1 MIRVNLKRRTVKEVI
16 IGVVAIVL
24 LAFALYQEPTIVN
37 PMGSDTAH
45 SHGPHNAS
53 LSPSNANPV
62 SKDNLPSLTKDQ
74 VQVGAQNKGVAGNSH
89 LDQLSPEM
97 KQSLRE
103 TLLFNAPIETVER
116 PDGSVIMNTNG
127 RVTHMPVAV
136 QMPDGSIQIKEYS
149 YIPDDK

>member
-1 MIRVNLKRRTVKEVI
+1 MKEVI
-16 IGVVAIVL
+16 IGIAAIVL
-24 LAFALYQEPTIVN
+24 LAFAIYQKPMIVD
-37 PMGSDTAH
+37 PMGSQESTVDSKLESHKAH
-45 SHGPHNAS
+45 THSQTKATSRAINNLNEHTKRPPSGNA
-53 LSPSNANPV
+53 
-62 SKDNLPSLTKDQ
+62 
-74 VQVGAQNKGVAGNSH
+74 H

-103 TLLFNAPIETVER
+103 TLLFNAPIETIKR

-149 YIPDDK
+149 YIPDDN